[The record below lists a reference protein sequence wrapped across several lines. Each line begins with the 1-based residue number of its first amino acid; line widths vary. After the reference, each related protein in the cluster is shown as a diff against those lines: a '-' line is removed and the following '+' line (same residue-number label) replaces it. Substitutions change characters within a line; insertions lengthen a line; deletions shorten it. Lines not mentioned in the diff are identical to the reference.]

1 MAERRA
7 KWAEFLQNVARC
19 VVENTLFF
27 FFLDFHT
34 NYISDRIK
42 KKNPYIYIS
51 IYPSCGFCKWMM
63 KFIWGKMGR
72 HCRVSVYFLPSWG
85 KYKLSFSVTG
95 CEPASSRAAVTIL
108 GKISEQRQQQ
118 MNGPPSTTL
127 TLRVSIKK
135 RLYCLYDF
143 CCFSFFRHVSPIFLE
158 KGSGRPVP
166 LTSAWAASSTHSDWS
181 HDCLAAGGYSSAV
194 YQFNSLGCRRVA
206 A

>member
-1 MAERRA
+1 MNDEVHLR
-7 KWAEFLQNVARC
+7 KDGKKLFLQTTHW
-19 VVENTLFF
+19 E
-27 FFLDFHT
+27 
-34 NYISDRIK
+34 
-42 KKNPYIYIS
+42 
-51 IYPSCGFCKWMM
+51 
-63 KFIWGKMGR
+63 
-72 HCRVSVYFLPSWG
+72 SVYFLPSWG
-85 KYKLSFSVTG
+85 KYKLSFSVMG

-127 TLRVSIKK
+127 RVSIKK
-135 RLYCLYDF
+135 RLYCLYDLLF
-143 CCFSFFRHVSPIFLE
+143 FLFRHVSPIFQE